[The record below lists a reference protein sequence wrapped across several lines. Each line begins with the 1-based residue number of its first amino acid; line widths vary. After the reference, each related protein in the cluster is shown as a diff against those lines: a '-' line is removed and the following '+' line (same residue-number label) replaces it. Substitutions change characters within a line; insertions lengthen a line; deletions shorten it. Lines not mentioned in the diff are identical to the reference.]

1 VGSGNFPKNFR
12 KSLDNR
18 EHLRYTYT
26 MNKNK
31 RPQAQKVRR
40 NSEKQ
45 REVLELRR
53 SNAAQ
58 PHRSGT
64 EYARRPKH
72 MGRGWE

>member
-1 VGSGNFPKNFR
+1 
-12 KSLDNR
+12 
-18 EHLRYTYT
+18 